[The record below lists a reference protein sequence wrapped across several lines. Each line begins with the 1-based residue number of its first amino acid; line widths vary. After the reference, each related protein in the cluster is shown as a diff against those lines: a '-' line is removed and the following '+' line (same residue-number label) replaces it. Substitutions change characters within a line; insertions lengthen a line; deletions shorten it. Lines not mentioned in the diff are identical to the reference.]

1 MKVLTYGEIMDGGVN
16 VFHSVA
22 KLNDENR
29 LVLTFEGVIR
39 IDNPYRYLSGYLDEL
54 ARLLPQ
60 QPISDTTM
68 DFVKMRF
75 CNSNGFYVI
84 MDIVDTVYNLVP
96 GHVTVRRVAD
106 DDESGEAE
114 AGEGGTHVGRLSR
127 PTRGAVL
134 LGKRPAGRYFA
145 CERISS
151 SP

>member
-1 MKVLTYGEIMDGGVN
+1 MKVLTYGEIMDGGLN

-22 KLNDENR
+22 KLDDENR

-60 QPISDTTM
+60 QSISDTTM

-106 DDESGEAE
+106 DDWQYETLPILLNLSEECVAE
-114 AGEGGTHVGRLSR
+114 RTSFENVKA
-127 PTRGAVL
+127 P
-134 LGKRPAGRYFA
+134 
-145 CERISS
+145 
-151 SP
+151 

>member
-1 MKVLTYGEIMDGGVN
+1 MKVLTYGEIMDGGLN

-22 KLNDENR
+22 KLDDENHH

-60 QPISDTTM
+60 QAISDTTM

-106 DDESGEAE
+106 DDWQHETLPILLNLSEECVAE
-114 AGEGGTHVGRLSR
+114 RTSFENVKA
-127 PTRGAVL
+127 P
-134 LGKRPAGRYFA
+134 
-145 CERISS
+145 
-151 SP
+151 

>member
-1 MKVLTYGEIMDGGVN
+1 MKVLTYGEIMDGGLN

-22 KLNDENR
+22 KLDDDNR

-60 QPISDTTM
+60 QTISDTTM

-84 MDIVDTVYNLVP
+84 MDIVDAVYNLVP
-96 GHVTVRRVAD
+96 GRVTVRRILD
-106 DDESGEAE
+106 DDWQHETLPILLNLNEE
-114 AGEGGTHVGRLSR
+114 HVAARTTFEDVKE
-127 PTRGAVL
+127 P
-134 LGKRPAGRYFA
+134 
-145 CERISS
+145 
-151 SP
+151 

>member
-1 MKVLTYGEIMDGGVN
+1 DGVRAPQRPPEGRTRLDAARRGEQVPAIDTVCSGALDHSRTSIHGRSCMKVLTYGEIMDGGLN

-22 KLNDENR
+22 KLDDENR

-60 QPISDTTM
+60 QSIADTTM

-96 GHVTVRRVAD
+96 G
-106 DDESGEAE
+106 
-114 AGEGGTHVGRLSR
+114 
-127 PTRGAVL
+127 P
-134 LGKRPAGRYFA
+134 
-145 CERISS
+145 
-151 SP
+151 